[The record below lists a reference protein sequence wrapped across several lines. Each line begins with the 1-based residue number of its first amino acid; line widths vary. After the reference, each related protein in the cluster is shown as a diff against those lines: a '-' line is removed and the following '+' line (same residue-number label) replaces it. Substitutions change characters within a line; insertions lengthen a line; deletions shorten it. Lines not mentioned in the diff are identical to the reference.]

1 MFVKKDTNERV
12 RMAILGLLYAGFVSL
27 GFSDAVLGV
36 AWPKMRAEF
45 GLSIESVGIVMGVI
59 KVGGMVSSVAY
70 GYLRSRP
77 GVGRLMAIN
86 AALVASA
93 MFGYAISPWWALTVI
108 LTIPFGMCAGAASS
122 AMNEYAAVNYS
133 SRQLNWVNCSW
144 GVGMTCSTLLLTA
157 ILAVG
162 SWRVGYAAIAAI
174 IAVFA
179 VAFSRARRIWRA
191 GASVRAKGPTHE
203 ERMAIIASRHIVFPG
218 LKKFRRVFLSNCLFI
233 FAYAG
238 VESAPGLWGTSLLMG
253 VMGASM
259 ETAGFAVSMYWGA
272 LTVGRL
278 VVGAV
283 SSRFPDAAI
292 IRGGL
297 LAAAA
302 GAILLAATESAGT
315 ATFAFILTGFGLAPV
330 FPSIVHDIPRRVG
343 DGPAG
348 RLIGVML
355 GFSYLGGAIL
365 PALIGYVASRS
376 SIFVMAPIMAIL
388 LFIVA
393 ASHEVSAFN
402 ALYKSSRARACGR

>member
-1 MFVKKDTNERV
+1 LLNKDTNERV
-12 RMAILGLLYAGFVSL
+12 RLGILGLLYAGFVSL
-27 GFSDAVLGV
+27 GFSDAALGV

-45 GLSIESVGIVMGVI
+45 GLSIESVGIVVGLV
-59 KVGGMVSSVAY
+59 KAGGMVSSVAY

-77 GVGRLMAIN
+77 SVGGLMAAN

-93 MFGYAISPWWALTVI
+93 MFGYAVSPWWALVVV

-144 GVGMTCSTLLLTA
+144 GVGMTCSTLLMA
-157 ILAVG
+157 SILAVG
-162 SWRVGYAAIAAI
+162 SWRAGYAAIAAI
-174 IAVFA
+174 IMAFAVF
-179 VAFSRARRIWRA
+179 FSRTRGIWRA
-191 GASVRAKGPTHE
+191 GAATRAKGQTHE

-218 LKKFRRVFLSNCLFI
+218 LKKFRRVFLSNCVFI

-253 VMGASM
+253 AMDASM
-259 ETAGFAVSMYWGA
+259 ETAGFAVSMYWGS
-272 LTVGRL
+272 LTVGRF

-283 SSRFPDAAI
+283 SSRFTDAAI

-297 LAAAA
+297 ITAAA
-302 GAILLAATESAGT
+302 GAILLAATGNAGT
-315 ATFAFILTGFGLAPV
+315 ATFAFALIGFGLAPV

-355 GFSYLGGAIL
+355 GSSCLGGAVL
-365 PALIGYVASRS
+365 PALMGYAASRS
-376 SIFVMAPIMAIL
+376 SILVVAPTMAAL
-388 LFIVA
+388 LLIVA

-402 ALYKSSRARACGR
+402 ALYKSTRARPGAR